1 MSKKKNSSPKPEGF
15 PRLASA
21 TADPDLV
28 PLSEMDKEKKAAAK
42 NGKGKGKKAK
52 GEAKA
57 KAKAPAKAKAKAPKE
72 NKPKKLSC
80 RDAAAQVLKAKGEP
94 MQAKAMIEAM
104 AEKKLWSSDAATPHA
119 TLYAA
124 IIREIAAKG
133 KDARFKKTDRGHFAF
148 NG

>member
-1 MSKKKNSSPKPEGF
+1 MSKQQKKNAAGF
-15 PRLASA
+15 PRLA

-42 NGKGKGKKAK
+42 KGKGAKMKNVSKAK
-52 GEAKA
+52 TPA
-57 KAKAPAKAKAKAPKE
+57 KAKAPKAKAPKE
-72 NKPKKLSC
+72 NKPKKMSC
-80 RDAAAQVLKAKGEP
+80 LDAAAQVLKAKGEP
-94 MQAKAMIEAM
+94 MQARAMIEAM
-104 AEKKLWSSDAATPHA
+104 AQKKLWSSDAATPHA